1 MHRSTPSAVALL
13 LAAGSLVAAPLAA
26 VTPLPPPSV
35 QVERVLDAFHRAAA
49 DADEERYFGL
59 LADHAVF
66 LGTDG
71 GERWDKA
78 AFRAFAHPH
87 FAQGKGWTF
96 TPRDRHVA
104 FSADGRVAW
113 FDEALDSAS
122 YGACRGSG
130 VLERTG
136 STWKIAQY
144 NLSIPIPNDLA
155 KDLVA
160 RIRAAPAA
168 QPAGAP

>member
-1 MHRSTPSAVALL
+1 MRPPTALALSAALL
-13 LAAGSLVAAPLAA
+13 VPFTAIARE
-26 VTPLPPPSV
+26 PLPPPEV
-35 QVERVLDAFHRAAA
+35 QVGRVLDDFHRAAA
-49 DADEERYFGL
+49 AANEEAYFAL
-59 LADHAVF
+59 LAENAVF

-71 GERWDKA
+71 SERWEKA
-78 AFRAFAHPH
+78 AFRAFAHPY
-87 FAQGKGWTF
+87 FVKGQGWSF

-113 FDEALDSAS
+113 FDEALDSES

-130 VLERTG
+130 VLERGGT
-136 STWKIAQY
+136 TWKIAQY

-155 KDLVA
+155 KDFVA